1 VEALLTPSTKHRIT
15 VGLWL
20 LAVWTA
26 IAALFAIQW
35 HAYDSMYG
43 HPWPWSQYIR
53 WNLEQWYTWAALS
66 PLVLWLAANRP
77 IVPRRIWQT
86 LPLHLVASGVIA
98 LVAVCMYAVLSHFFN
113 TEKQT
118 VSHYVELYLSK
129 DVAMFVA
136 TYWGLTAFAQ
146 TLTYYRENSKRR
158 LREMQLEKELAQAHL
173 QVLQMQLHPHFL
185 FNTLHAIGALIHEDP
200 AMAEQMLL
208 DLSSLLRAFL
218 EGHASQEISLA
229 RELHLVEL
237 YLGIQQIRFR
247 DRLTV
252 RRHIASETRGLS
264 VPSLLLQPIVENAIV
279 HGIAKNP
286 GHDTIEIASSLQ
298 NRSLIL
304 EIINHNSLLSDGVR
318 PDGSGFRVGLSN
330 TRQRLARMYN
340 GAAMLSI
347 AGREPSGVVC
357 RITIPAVQIAP
368 AVPSEEE
375 VLSL

>member
-1 VEALLTPSTKHRIT
+1 VSFTTSTKDRIT
-15 VGLWL
+15 LGLWL
-20 LAVWTA
+20 LTFWTV

-35 HAYDSMYG
+35 RAYDSLHG
-43 HPWPWSQYIR
+43 RPWPWNQYIR

-86 LPLHLVASGVIA
+86 LPLHLLASGAIA
-98 LVAVCMYAVLSHFFN
+98 MVAICIYAVLSHFFN

-118 VSHYVELYLSK
+118 VSYYVGLYLSK
-129 DVAMFVA
+129 DVAMFIA

-146 TLTYYRENSKRR
+146 TLSYYRENTKRQ
-158 LREMQLEKELAQAHL
+158 LREMQLEKDLAQAQL

-185 FNTLHAIGALIHEDP
+185 FNTLHAIGALIQENP
-200 AMAEQMLL
+200 TAAEQMLL

-218 EGHASQEISLA
+218 EGYTYQEIPFA

-252 RRHIASETRGLS
+252 QMHIAPETRELS
-264 VPSLLLQPIVENAIV
+264 VPSLLLQPIIENAIV

-286 GHDTIEIASSLQ
+286 GKDTIEIASSLG
-298 NRSLIL
+298 NGSLVL
-304 EIINHNSLLSDGVR
+304 EVINHNSVLSSDVCS
-318 PDGSGFRVGLSN
+318 DGSGFRVGLSN
-330 TRQRLARMYN
+330 TRQRLAQMYN
-340 GAAMLSI
+340 EAARLSI
-347 AGREPSGVVC
+347 FAREPVGVAC
-357 RITIPAVQIAP
+357 RIIMPVVRSRATVPAH
-368 AVPSEEE
+368 EEA
-375 VLSL
+375 LSL